1 MKKLLIACLCMMGIV
16 FVAIGAGA
24 QEDWTA
30 PKDDLVINYIKGN
43 SPKDHGVVF
52 NHSSHESYEC
62 VDCHHKTKKT
72 GEPTSCADC
81 HNNFEPVPV
90 KGYKS
95 YFKAM
100 HYKRKNLKRASC
112 LGCHVKEF
120 GNDKEMTGCVNS
132 ACHPEGIK

>member
-30 PKDDLVINYIKGN
+30 PDDDLVIDFIK
-43 SPKDHGVVF
+43 PKKEIGVVF
-52 NHSSHESYEC
+52 NHSSHENYEC
-62 VDCHHKTKKT
+62 VDCHHNIKKS
-72 GEPTSCADC
+72 GEPTSCATC
-81 HNNFEPVPV
+81 HDNFSAMPT

-100 HYKRKNLKRASC
+100 HYKRNNTKRPSC

>member
-1 MKKLLIACLCMMGIV
+1 MKKLLIACLCLMGIV

-24 QEDWTA
+24 QEDWEA
-30 PKDDLVINYIKGN
+30 PDDDLVIDFIKPDKGI
-43 SPKDHGVVF
+43 GVVF
-52 NHSSHESYEC
+52 NHSSHENYEC
-62 VDCHHKTKKT
+62 IDCHHKMKKT

-81 HNNFEPVPV
+81 HDNFSAMPT

-100 HYKRKNLKRASC
+100 HYKRNNTKRPSC

-120 GNDKEMTGCVNS
+120 GNDKEMTGCINS